1 MKTSLKHIKKG
12 FTLVELLV
20 VIAIMGALGAVGYGA
35 ILAFMNSG
43 DKQAAETNMSNI
55 GKALTQFSKD
65 NKAFPCDTTADKLQ
79 DKAGAFGELQGD
91 TANCYLRQLF
101 AKKDVVE
108 EKNFFAKIGEA
119 YSEGDG
125 NIANGTCLEPG
136 ENAFAYVM
144 LKADESATPK
154 SKSKPSKNKKA
165 AAVTV
170 SRRPVREASAPLMFC
185 CIKHDGATP
194 ISGEE
199 LKLDMEPFNEFALV
213 LKVNGSVE
221 KLEGDKIAVDPN
233 DESVA
238 DFSEKYTPFPKN
250 RSTGESKAADYE
262 ILPPALP

>member
-43 DKQAAETNMSNI
+43 DKQAAETNMSNT

-125 NIANGTCLEPG
+125 NIANGACLEPG

-154 SKSKPSKNKKA
+154 SKAKPAKNKKA
-165 AAVTV
+165 AAVEITK
-170 SRRPVREASAPLMFC
+170 RPVREASAPLMFC

-194 ISGEE
+194 IPGEE
-199 LKLDMEPFNEFALV
+199 LLLDMDPFNEFALV
-213 LKVNGSVE
+213 LKANGSVE
-221 KLEGDKIAVDPN
+221 KLEGDKITVDPN
-233 DESVA
+233 DESVGTFA
-238 DFSEKYTPFPKN
+238 EGKTPFPKS
-250 RSTGESKAADYE
+250 RSTGESKAADYI
-262 ILPPALP
+262 ILPPAL